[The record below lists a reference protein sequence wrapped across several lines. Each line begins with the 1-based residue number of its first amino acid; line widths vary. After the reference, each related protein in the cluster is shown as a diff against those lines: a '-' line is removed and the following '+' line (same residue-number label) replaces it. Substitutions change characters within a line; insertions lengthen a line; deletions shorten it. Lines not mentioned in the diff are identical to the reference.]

1 MISSSVDQGDI
12 GFNSTRKLTRVN
24 RIGSKTIRQMDW
36 KSLPAFL
43 AVARS
48 GSLRG
53 GAEQVTGTHA
63 TVRRQ
68 IEGLEAQLGTTLFRR
83 AADGLTLTAA
93 GRRLLPQAL
102 QAESALLKGFNAVKG
117 LDREASGSIRLSA
130 DPLTAHYL
138 LAPVLADFASLYPD
152 IEIELKLSYTLDSIE
167 DDETDISIRHVL
179 EVDEDAVGRKL
190 FPLSLGV
197 FASRDYVD
205 AELPQ
210 AGPKGR
216 GLTWIG
222 YGEVPELQ
230 AMIAATP
237 FSNARIRHVVTDPQM
252 HLHLARA
259 GAGMTFLA
267 NWIPTAFPELQ
278 RVPGTSLDQRRS
290 TWVLLHGGLRR
301 VRRARLLVDYL
312 SAALLERRA
321 DFIGQ

>member
-1 MISSSVDQGDI
+1 
-12 GFNSTRKLTRVN
+12 
-24 RIGSKTIRQMDW
+24 MDW

-48 GSLRG
+48 GSLRA
-53 GAEQVTGTHA
+53 GAAQVDGTHA

-83 AADGLTLTAA
+83 NAGGLTLTAA
-93 GRRLLPQAL
+93 GRRLLPRAL
-102 QAESALLKGFNAVKG
+102 EAEAALLKGFSAVKG
-117 LDREASGSIRLSA
+117 LDREASGRIRLSA

-138 LAPVLADFASLYPD
+138 LAPMLADFAELYPD
-152 IEIELKLSYTLDSIE
+152 IEIELKLSYVIDSISK
-167 DDETDISIRHVL
+167 DETDISIRHVL

-197 FASRDYVD
+197 FASRDYID
-205 AELPQ
+205 KMLPK
-210 AGPKGR
+210 AGPKGA

-222 YGEVPELQ
+222 YGDVPELQ
-230 AMIAATP
+230 FMIDATP
-237 FSNARIRHVVTDPQM
+237 FGKAKVRHIVADPQM

-267 NWIPTAFPELQ
+267 TWVQAVFPELQ
-278 RVPGTSLDQRRS
+278 RVPGTEIDRRRS
-290 TWVLLHGGLRR
+290 TWILLHGDLRR
-301 VRRARLLVDYL
+301 VKRARLLVDYL

-321 DFIGQ
+321 DFVGNF

>member
-1 MISSSVDQGDI
+1 
-12 GFNSTRKLTRVN
+12 
-24 RIGSKTIRQMDW
+24 MDW

-48 GSLRG
+48 GSLRA
-53 GAEQVTGTHA
+53 GAAEIGGTHA

-68 IEGLEAQLGTTLFRR
+68 IEALEAQLGATLFRR
-83 AADGLTLTAA
+83 AAGGLTLNAA
-93 GRRLLPQAL
+93 GRRFLPQAL
-102 QAESALLKGFNAVKG
+102 EAEAALLKGFNSVKG
-117 LDREASGSIRLSA
+117 LDREASGRVRLSV

-138 LAPVLADFASLYPD
+138 LAPVLAEFAALYPE
-152 IEIELKLSYTLDSIE
+152 IEIELKLSYFIDSIE
-167 DDETDISIRHVL
+167 KDETDISIRHVV

-197 FASRDYVD
+197 FAARSYIDS
-205 AELPQ
+205 ALPK
-210 AGPKGR
+210 AGSKGS

-222 YGEVPELQ
+222 YGEVPEVQ
-230 AMIAATP
+230 SMIAATP
-237 FSNARIRHVVTDPQM
+237 FANASVRHIVSDPQM

-267 NWIPTAFPELQ
+267 AWVATVFPELQ

-290 TWVLLHGGLRR
+290 TWILLHGGLRR

-312 SAALLERRA
+312 SEALLERRA
-321 DFIGQ
+321 EFIGR

>member
-1 MISSSVDQGDI
+1 
-12 GFNSTRKLTRVN
+12 
-24 RIGSKTIRQMDW
+24 MDW

-53 GAEQVTGTHA
+53 GAEQMGGTHA

-83 AADGLTLTAA
+83 AAGGLTLTAA

-102 QAESALLKGFNAVKG
+102 EAEAALLKGFSAVKG
-117 LDREASGSIRLSA
+117 LDREASGRIRLSA

-138 LAPVLADFASLYPD
+138 LAPVLADFAALYPD
-152 IEIELKLSYTLDSIE
+152 IEIEVKLSYLLDSIE
-167 DDETDISIRHVL
+167 KDETDISIRHVL

-197 FASRDYVD
+197 FAARSYID
-205 AELPQ
+205 AALPK
-210 AGPKGR
+210 AGSKGV

-222 YGEVPELQ
+222 YGDVPELET
-230 AMIAATP
+230 MVAATP
-237 FSNARIRHVVTDPQM
+237 YAKARVRHIVADPQM

-259 GAGMTFLA
+259 GAGMTFL
-267 NWIPTAFPELQ
+267 PTWTPTVFSDLQ
-278 RVPGTSLDQRRS
+278 RVPGTALDQRRS

-312 SAALLERRA
+312 CDALLERRA
-321 DFIGQ
+321 EFIG

>member
-1 MISSSVDQGDI
+1 MQ
-12 GFNSTRKLTRVN
+12 T
-24 RIGSKTIRQMDW
+24 DW

-53 GAEQVTGTHA
+53 GADQVEGTHA

-83 AADGLTLTAA
+83 GASGLTLTTA

-102 QAESALLKGFNAVKG
+102 EAEAALLKGFSAVKG
-117 LDREASGSIRLSA
+117 LDREASGRIRLSA

-138 LAPVLADFASLYPD
+138 LAPVLAEFAALYPEID
-152 IEIELKLSYTLDSIE
+152 IEVKLSYFLDSIE
-167 DDETDISIRHVL
+167 KDETDISVRHVVS
-179 EVDEDAVGRKL
+179 VDEDAVGRKL

-197 FASRDYVD
+197 FASRSYIDS
-205 AELPQ
+205 ELAK
-210 AGPKGR
+210 AGPKGQ

-222 YGEVPELQ
+222 YGDVPELQ
-230 AMIAATP
+230 VMVAATP
-237 FSNARIRHVVTDPQM
+237 FANARVRHVVGDPQM

-267 NWIPTAFPELQ
+267 AWVPTVFPELQ
-278 RVPGTSLDQRRS
+278 RVPGTDLDQRRS

-301 VRRARLLVDYL
+301 VKRARLLVDYL
-312 SAALLERRA
+312 YEALLERRA
-321 DFIGQ
+321 EFIGQ